1 MKTYFFVNE
10 QDIIVDK
17 KEFATSQEAAQYA
30 ENLIKI
36 PGDTIK
42 ILVGVTI
49 ISGYLGVTIFDY
61 TSGLVQLDNTKT
73 ERLN

>member
-1 MKTYFFVNE
+1 MKPYFFVNE

-17 KEFATSQEAAQYA
+17 KEFGTSQEAAQYA
-30 ENLIKI
+30 ESLIKI

-42 ILVGVTI
+42 ILAGVTI
-49 ISGYLGVTIFDY
+49 ISGYLGVKAFDY
-61 TSGLVQLDNTKT
+61 ASGLMQLDNIKT